1 MAIQAPKIR
10 ALAVD
15 DDRLFAD
22 EMQGFLEREGLDAR
36 TLTDPT
42 KTEVELRKADV
53 HVLVVSLAMAKVTGI
68 DLVRRVRRM
77 DSDVAILVV
86 TGQPSLESAREAI
99 RYSVDAYLP
108 KPLNWDE
115 LREVLADVL
124 VKKGLCRTPEDQLHR
139 VIGNIIRDL
148 RRDKD
153 LTLKDMSRRTG
164 LSVSLLSQIERAES
178 SASIGSLYKIAR
190 GLNTKIGSLFGEN

>member
-1 MAIQAPKIR
+1 MPIQAPKIR

-15 DDRLFAD
+15 DDRAFA
-22 EMQGFLEREGLDAR
+22 EQMQTFLEREGLDAR

-42 KTEVELRKADV
+42 KTEAELRKADF
-53 HVLVVSLAMAKVTGI
+53 HVLVTDIVMHKLSGLELI
-68 DLVRRVRRM
+68 RRVRRI
-77 DSDVAILVV
+77 DSDIGILVV
-86 TGQPSLESAREAI
+86 TAHPSLDSAREAI
-99 RYSVDAYLP
+99 RYSVDAYIP
-108 KPLNWDE
+108 KPVNWDE
-115 LREVLADVL
+115 LHDILSDVL
-124 VKKGLCRTPEDQLHR
+124 IKKGLVRTPEDQLHR